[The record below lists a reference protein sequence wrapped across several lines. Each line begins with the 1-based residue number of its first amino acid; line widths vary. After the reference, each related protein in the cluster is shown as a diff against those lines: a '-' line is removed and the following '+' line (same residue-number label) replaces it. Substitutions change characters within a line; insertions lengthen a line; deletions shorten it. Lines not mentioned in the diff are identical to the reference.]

1 MIDRFSLGVTALA
14 TRQGTMEEREHNQGW
29 ETPLAN
35 PAPWRGH
42 AFSTFPPYGFCSDNW
57 ATQGYWN
64 RS

>member
-42 AFSTFPPYGFCSDNW
+42 AFSTFPPLWLLFG
-57 ATQGYWN
+57 
-64 RS
+64 